1 MLEAGASVNIYMFF
15 GGTNFGFTA
24 GIFFKKNTKCKL
36 QLSNYQIS
44 GANGPLVGGYRGEYT
59 ADITSYDYGNLLSYF
74 AKIVSIFNTK
84 LIKRCGNG

>member
-24 GIFFKKNTKCKL
+24 
-36 QLSNYQIS
+36 

-59 ADITSYDYGNLLSYF
+59 ADITSYDYGNLLHF
-74 AKIVSIFNTK
+74 LFI
-84 LIKRCGNG
+84 